1 MVPTHKVSEL
11 GYIGFTTQEPDKW
24 TNFLKE
30 VTAMQV
36 SDKADDGT
44 VYMRM
49 DERHH
54 RFLIHKGEDEDVAY
68 FGFLV
73 KDEDELD
80 GIAAQVEEAGITVTP
95 GSKEDLESRNV
106 LGMIKF
112 NDPTGFPVE
121 VFYGAQVAK
130 TPYYASRESE
140 GFKTGE
146 LGLGHGVL
154 WTPDLAMSTK
164 FYRDVLGFVISD
176 GFVGRATFMHC
187 NPRHH
192 SLALFQQRP
201 GVTKRMNHFMI
212 QYNQLDDVGLA
223 YDIAE
228 KRGEKFATTLGRHGN
243 DQNIS
248 FYVTNPSG
256 WETECAWGAR
266 NVDDSVW
273 QTEYYGGRGDPYW
286 LHVRHANLE
295 MGLGGGMNA
304 QQPQQSG

>member
-1 MVPTHKVSEL
+1 
-11 GYIGFTTQEPDKW
+11 
-24 TNFLKE
+24 
-30 VTAMQV
+30 MQM

-54 RFLIHKGEDEDVAY
+54 RFLIHPGEEEDVSY

-73 KDEDELD
+73 KDEQELD

-95 GSKEDLESRNV
+95 GSKEDIESRNV

-112 NDPTGFPVE
+112 KDPTGFPVE

-130 TPYYASRESE
+130 TPYYASRESG
-140 GFKTGE
+140 GFRTQE
-146 LGLGHGVL
+146 LGLGHGVI
-154 WTPDLAMSTK
+154 WTPDLMGSVR
-164 FYRDVLGFVISD
+164 FYRDVLGFTISD
-176 GFVGRATFMHC
+176 GFVGRAFFMHC

-201 GVTKRMNHFMI
+201 GVNKRMNHFMI
-212 QYNQLDDVGLA
+212 QYNHLDDVGLA

-266 NVDDSVW
+266 NVDDEVW
-273 QTEYYGGRGDPYW
+273 STEHFGGKGDPYW
-286 LHVRHANLE
+286 NHVRHANPE
-295 MGLGGGMNA
+295 MGLGGQRPA
-304 QQPQQSG
+304 R